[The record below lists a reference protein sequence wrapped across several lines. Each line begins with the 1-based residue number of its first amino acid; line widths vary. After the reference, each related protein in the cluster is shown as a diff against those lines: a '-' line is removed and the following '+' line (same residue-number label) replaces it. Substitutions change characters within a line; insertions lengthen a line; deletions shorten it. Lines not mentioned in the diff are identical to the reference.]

1 MQEQHTK
8 YKDKTTYVINFKMYI
23 ESNPDGMFMNESNIA
38 EFVQLYRGS
47 TDATYCTISLESL
60 RSKGWWKT
68 H

>member
-8 YKDKTTYVINFKMYI
+8 HKDETAYVVKMYI
-23 ESNPDGMFMNESNIA
+23 ESNPDGIFMNESNIA

-47 TDATYCTISLESL
+47 TDAAYCTISLESL

>member
-1 MQEQHTK
+1 MQEQHNK
-8 YKDKTTYVINFKMYI
+8 HKDKTAYVIKMYI
-23 ESNPDGMFMNESNIA
+23 ESNPDGIFMNESNIA

-47 TDATYCTISLESL
+47 IDTAYCTISLESL